1 MFDFS
6 SLVVSS
12 VVSAPALSTA
22 QIQSSVKDIAVAQVF
37 PQGVD
42 GMVRTDTAKFA
53 MPIDFEGKIRWV
65 EVSFVAKKDDFD
77 AEKAEV
83 EYATKAQQA
92 RLREA
97 EKARKRA
104 EKAAKARPVA
114 NDR

>member
-12 VVSAPALSTA
+12 VVSTPVLSTA
-22 QIQSSVKDIAVAQVF
+22 QIQSAVKDIAIAQVF

-104 EKAAKARPVA
+104 EKAAKAKPVA
-114 NDR
+114 NGK